1 MVASLTTNLLPFIF
15 LVAMSKP
22 NLIPLSALL
31 LLCMMFGLLDN
42 TGNGAAASQ
51 PQAQTQPSSRHLKP
65 VILLFGHDR
74 ASHLRQAL
82 RSISAA
88 SSHLTSLSSSPSPPP
103 SSTTS
108 STAMTSNLTSMFPAA
123 FPLRVI
129 VSIDDGPQYSRVLQA
144 AQRDQIATTIWRHQL
159 QHQHEQHRAR
169 TMDVRSRISLHYR
182 DTLTRLFD
190 EDPTVTHALIF
201 EDDLRL
207 SVDALAFLLCALPY
221 TWPYTP
227 ATPSVSDRAIRNND
241 RNNIVTVSLWND
253 NARAR
258 QPGLWTLT
266 SFFPGLGWALSRQLW
281 DELRQEWPPTDP
293 SSPSTPSSSSTSS
306 SGGPGTANSTNSG
319 NKKAGSSSSIVG
331 IGWDFWMRVRFITRG
346 WLTLTPTTP
355 RVRHISSSSSGV
367 ASGNVMPQQQRQH
380 FDAAR
385 AADSHSAVDWCV
397 AFAAAPVSE
406 DQLMSRIRSIEHT
419 EPFDR
424 FLFDHVATVH
434 RLWPTPRG
442 FYRHVLPIF
451 DDAGSSSS
459 DSSSNS
465 GYPAKD
471 DNSTNHVLLLY
482 DRERAPRFFPHLKEK
497 ETAAAGTGS
506 GTELRKEEKEESVK
520 KVKNEKKTVI
530 ETKVLV
536 ARLNQSCTDA
546 CALLDFELSIGT
558 NQNRRNG
565 WTCTKRALDTLNDCA
580 ELRKLFGSGHTQSGH
595 EEKGQLQTVNINVPV
610 SRPCMDCAYETGPDL
625 PARVWD
631 SAPLKTSGHCLVT
644 EMTRYDCGGRFAWT
658 QRACACER
666 EREMDDD
673 LEKDSSSTS
682 KTSVDAEKDIDFPIH
697 DEL

>member
-1 MVASLTTNLLPFIF
+1 MAASPTTNLLPLIF
-15 LVAMSKP
+15 LVAMARPK
-22 NLIPLSALL
+22 LMQLSALL
-31 LLCMMFGLLDN
+31 LLTLCVLFGLL
-42 TGNGAAASQ
+42 GNSCDGAAPSQ
-51 PQAQTQPSSRHLKP
+51 PQAQTQPSSRLLKP

-88 SSHLTSLSSSPSPPP
+88 SSHLTSLSSSTSPS

-108 STAMTSNLTSMFPAA
+108 STTITSNLTSMFPAA
-123 FPLRVI
+123 FPLQVV
-129 VSIDDGPQYSRVLQA
+129 VSIDDGPQYSRVVQA

-159 QHQHEQHRAR
+159 HHHHQHPRA
-169 TMDVRSRISLHYR
+169 MDVRSRISLHYR

-221 TWPYTP
+221 TWPYAS
-227 ATPSVSDRAIRNND
+227 ATPTASDRSSRNND
-241 RNNIVTVSLWND
+241 KNNIVTVSLWND

-281 DELRQEWPPTDP
+281 EELRHNWPPTG
-293 SSPSTPSSSSTSS
+293 SSSQSTPSSSSASS
-306 SGGPGTANSTNSG
+306 SGGAGATN
-319 NKKAGSSSSIVG
+319 NTNIGSKTGSNPSIVG

-355 RVRHISSSSSGV
+355 RVRHISSSSSGG

-380 FDAAR
+380 FDVAR
-385 AADSHSAVDWCV
+385 AANSHSAIDWCV

-451 DDAGSSSS
+451 DDTGSSGS

-465 GYPAKD
+465 GHPGKD
-471 DNSTNHVLLLY
+471 DNSTNRVVLLY
-482 DRERAPRFFPHLKEK
+482 DRTRAPRFFPHLKEK
-497 ETAAAGTGS
+497 EAAAAGTG
-506 GTELRKEEKEESVK
+506 TETEVGKEEESVK
-520 KVKNEKKTVI
+520 KVKNEKKTVT

-536 ARLNQSCTDA
+536 ARLNQSCTDV

-558 NQNRRNG
+558 SQNRRNG

-580 ELRKLFGSGHTQSGH
+580 ELHKLFGSGHTQIGD
-595 EEKGQLQTVNINVPV
+595 EEKGQRQTGDNTVPV

-631 SAPLKTSGHCLVT
+631 GAPLKTAGHCLVS

-666 EREMDDD
+666 ERDVNDD
-673 LEKDSSSTS
+673 LEDSSGAS
-682 KTSVDAEKDIDFPIH
+682 KTSVGAEKDTDFPIH